1 MATLG
6 YEFLR
11 QTLKLSAFSIER
23 PALLKPVTRVEQAD
37 TFLAIPKH
45 VAPASDDPLV
55 HILFALKH
63 EGTNLQ
69 ILAEALPK
77 IDPASLIAELR
88 RAPTGTY
95 TRAACYLWEQFTGKQ
110 LTDLPEIAGP
120 TVEIFNPD
128 KYITGPSQRDTRWR
142 VAFNGLGT
150 INYCATVE
158 RTPYL
163 QEAIKSDILGR
174 AKTFIDTLGKGMT
187 DRALAWAYLHETE
200 SSFAIEREAP
210 SEDKARL
217 FVTLLHQAHER
228 RAMSEDRLVELQNSI
243 VTNPYD
249 KAASFR
255 NNQNW
260 LRGPMRGAAG
270 ITYLPPP
277 PEIVSSLMEE
287 LMAFANKPPKEVDP
301 IVTASIASFGFV
313 YIHPFMDGNGRLAR
327 FLFHQALCQSG
338 KLEKG
343 LLLPVSVAMKRN
355 EEEYL
360 SVLRQY
366 SRPARDLWTVRWID
380 EDQYDLRFNGSTSI
394 YKYWDAT
401 KCVEFGYQMAEQALE
416 VELRNETEF
425 LARYD
430 IVLKEVDQ
438 RFDVRGSTLASLV
451 RLCLDNDNTLSNNRR
466 KQFVGRVPEDA
477 FDFIEQCAKEASIQ
491 QNANA
496 GIEDEDTLIKSTTYY

>member
-1 MATLG
+1 MAALG

-11 QTLKLSAFSIER
+11 QVLALSAFPAER
-23 PALLKPVTRVEQAD
+23 PALLKPVTRVEQTD

-45 VAPASDDPLV
+45 VAPATDDPV
-55 HILFALKH
+55 AHILFALKH

-77 IDPASLIAELR
+77 IDPASLIEELR
-88 RAPTGTY
+88 HAPTGTY
-95 TRAACYLWEQFTGKQ
+95 TRTVCYLWEKFTEKQ

-120 TVEIFNPD
+120 TVELFNSG
-128 KYITGPSQRDTRWR
+128 KYITGPSQRDARWR

-150 INYCATVE
+150 LRYCATVE

-163 QEAIKSDILGR
+163 RDAIKSDILGR
-174 AKTFIDTLGKGMT
+174 TKAFIATLGQGVT

-217 FVTLLHQAHER
+217 FVALLHQAHER
-228 RAMSEDRLVELQNSI
+228 RAMSEDYLVELQNS
-243 VTNPYD
+243 VVSNPHD
-249 KAASFR
+249 KAAGFR
-255 NNQNW
+255 TNQNW

-270 ITYLPPP
+270 ISYLPPP
-277 PEIVSSLMEE
+277 PEMVPKLMEE
-287 LMAFANKPPKEVDP
+287 LLAFANTPPKEVDP
-301 IVTASIASFGFV
+301 IVIASIASFGFV
-313 YIHPFMDGNGRLAR
+313 YVHPFMDGNGRLAR

-366 SRPARDLWTVRWID
+366 SRLAREQWSVRWID
-380 EDQYDLRFNGSTSI
+380 GDQYDLRFNGNASI
-394 YKYWDAT
+394 YRYWDAT
-401 KCVEFGYQMAEQALE
+401 KCVEFGYKMAEQALE
-416 VELRNETEF
+416 VELRNETKF

-430 IVLKEVDQ
+430 KILKAVDQ
-438 RFDVRGSTLASLV
+438 RFDVRGSILSSLV
-451 RLCLDNDNTLSNNRR
+451 MLCLDNNDVISKNRR
-466 KQFVGRVPEDA
+466 KQFVGCVPEDV
-477 FDFIEQCAKEASIQ
+477 FDFIEQCAKE
-491 QNANA
+491 
-496 GIEDEDTLIKSTTYY
+496 TLY